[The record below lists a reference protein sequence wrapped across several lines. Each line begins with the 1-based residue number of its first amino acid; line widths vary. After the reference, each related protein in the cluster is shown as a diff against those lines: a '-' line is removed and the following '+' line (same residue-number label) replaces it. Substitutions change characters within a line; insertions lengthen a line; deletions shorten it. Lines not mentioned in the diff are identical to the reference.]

1 MTTIFWYDWAGYIGV
16 VLVLLAYLL
25 LQARALPG
33 HGLVYQLMNLFGA
46 LGVMLSLMFG
56 SFNLPAFL
64 MELAWLLISL
74 YGIGRGQRARAAAS
88 AQVEPG
94 EPWR

>member
-1 MTTIFWYDWAGYIGV
+1 MTTVFWYDWTGYVGV

-25 LQARALPG
+25 LQARVLRG
-33 HGLVYQLMNLFGA
+33 DGLVYQLMNLFGA

-56 SFNLPAFL
+56 GFNLPAFL

-74 YGIGRGQRARAAAS
+74 YGIMRGRRARKVAS
-88 AQVEPG
+88 TEIGPE

>member
-1 MTTIFWYDWAGYIGV
+1 MTTIFWYDWAGYFGV

-25 LQARALPG
+25 LQSRALRG
-33 HGLVYQLMNLFGA
+33 DGLVYQLMNLFGA
-46 LGVMLSLMFG
+46 LGVMLSLTFG

-74 YGIGRGQRARAAAS
+74 YGIVRGQRLRKAAS
-88 AQVEPG
+88 S
-94 EPWR
+94 